1 MKSYNHLYEKT
12 ISETNRR
19 YALSQAKHSKRF
31 RKIMKHRHMSDDA
44 AVEQS
49 LDWIVNYENA
59 EHVPVYIYDG
69 ITRKERTII
78 VPTMEE
84 LLVQHCIV
92 NAMKPMFC
100 KGMYEHSY
108 ASLPGRGAHKG
119 KQVIEKWIRTDPK
132 NCKYVLKMDIRH
144 FFDSIPHDRLKA
156 KLKKTIHDEK
166 MLELLFRIIDVT
178 EVGIPLGFYTSQW
191 LSNWYLQGLD
201 HFIKEQLCAV
211 HYMRYM
217 DDTMPRRGENIYK
230 RKDGRWEGRY
240 IRGRTPAGK
249 AEYGYV
255 YAKSYAA
262 CREKRRRMEDALP
275 QKPMLT
281 GEMSVCQAAEFFLS
295 ERRGALKAS
304 TIGRYEYMIRHY
316 IVPEIGT
323 ILLRD
328 LTAEK
333 LSVFFSRLQDRGL
346 SCKSTRDVGV
356 LLKTIFKVVKKKCHC
371 DCPGR
376 DVELPAYRSK
386 KVEVFAD
393 HEIAALAQK
402 VLDAPDITGLCVLL
416 ILNTGLRLGE
426 ICALRKSDIDFRS
439 GFLRI
444 ERSAARVRDGSGTR
458 LVVQAPKSNS
468 SVRLVAIPNDMLE
481 LLKATTQSIQ
491 RGNYLL
497 TNTDTPMEPRTLQ
510 YRYRKLLERCGIRYR
525 NFHALR
531 HTYATRCMESGVDIK
546 SLSELLGHADIRTT
560 LQTYVHS
567 SLAHKKQAVQS
578 ICFLPIEST
587 WGSLTP
593 SKIPSEMPQS
603 DALQRRADAGVVNCI

>member
-119 KQVIEKWIRTDPK
+119 KLVIEKWIRIDPK

-156 KLKKTIHDEK
+156 KLKKTVHDEK

-217 DDTMPRRGENIYK
+217 DDMVIFGSNK
-230 RKDGRWEGRY
+230 R
-240 IRGRTPAGK
+240 
-249 AEYGYV
+249 V
-255 YAKSYAA
+255 LH
-262 CREKRRRMEDALP
+262 RMRQAISDYL
-275 QKPMLT
+275 
-281 GEMSVCQAAEFFLS
+281 EMELGL
-295 ERRGALKAS
+295 ELKANWQVFRFS
-304 TIGRYEYMIRHY
+304 YGNNQ
-316 IVPEIGT
+316 G
-323 ILLRD
+323 RD
-328 LTAEK
+328 LD
-333 LSVFFSRLQDRGL
+333 FMGFRFYRN
-346 SCKSTRDVGV
+346 R
-356 LLKTIFKVVKKKCHC
+356 TI
-371 DCPGR
+371 
-376 DVELPAYRSK
+376 
-386 KVEVFAD
+386 
-393 HEIAALAQK
+393 
-402 VLDAPDITGLCVLL
+402 
-416 ILNTGLRLGE
+416 
-426 ICALRKSDIDFRS
+426 LRKSI
-439 GFLRI
+439 
-444 ERSAARVRDGSGTR
+444 
-458 LVVQAPKSNS
+458 
-468 SVRLVAIPNDMLE
+468 MY
-481 LLKATTQSIQ
+481 KATRKARKISKSVFTLRKEES
-491 RGNYLL
+491 RMELNY
-497 TNTDTPMEPRTLQ
+497 
-510 YRYRKLLERCGIRYR
+510 K
-525 NFHALR
+525 
-531 HTYATRCMESGVDIK
+531 YA
-546 SLSELLGHADIRTT
+546 
-560 LQTYVHS
+560 
-567 SLAHKKQAVQS
+567 
-578 ICFLPIEST
+578 EST
-587 WGSLTP
+587 VQPTALEVTVGTVYLRKDITSITRTSEQGDKTTYWTYQEAALTP
-593 SKIPSEMPQS
+593 QEFNEYTNLLMAENAIKGTNDSDNIVQIMAGQETGDSQQLAIMEAIADLYDAVAAMIPE
-603 DALQRRADAGVVNCI
+603 

>member
-119 KQVIEKWIRTDPK
+119 KQVIEKWIRTDSK

-156 KLKKTIHDEK
+156 KLKKTVHDEK

-217 DDTMPRRGENIYK
+217 DDMVVFGSNKRVLHRMRQAISDYLEMELGLELKANWQVFRFSYGNNQGVTWTSWAFAFIVIERFFENPSCTRPREK
-230 RKDGRWEGRY
+230 L
-240 IRGRTPAGK
+240 
-249 AEYGYV
+249 
-255 YAKSYAA
+255 AKSP
-262 CREKRRRMEDALP
+262 KRRKQP
-275 QKPMLT
+275 YSML
-281 GEMSVCQAAEFFLS
+281 VKCCL
-295 ERRGALKAS
+295 
-304 TIGRYEYMIRHY
+304 
-316 IVPEIGT
+316 
-323 ILLRD
+323 ILGG
-328 LTAEK
+328 LTA
-333 LSVFFSRLQDRGL
+333 
-346 SCKSTRDVGV
+346 
-356 LLKTIFKVVKKKCHC
+356 
-371 DCPGR
+371 P
-376 DVELPAYRSK
+376 
-386 KVEVFAD
+386 
-393 HEIAALAQK
+393 
-402 VLDAPDITGLCVLL
+402 
-416 ILNTGLRLGE
+416 
-426 ICALRKSDIDFRS
+426 
-439 GFLRI
+439 
-444 ERSAARVRDGSGTR
+444 
-458 LVVQAPKSNS
+458 
-468 SVRLVAIPNDMLE
+468 IP
-481 LLKATTQSIQ
+481 I
-491 RGNYLL
+491 
-497 TNTDTPMEPRTLQ
+497 
-510 YRYRKLLERCGIRYR
+510 
-525 NFHALR
+525 
-531 HTYATRCMESGVDIK
+531 
-546 SLSELLGHADIRTT
+546 
-560 LQTYVHS
+560 
-567 SLAHKKQAVQS
+567 
-578 ICFLPIEST
+578 
-587 WGSLTP
+587 
-593 SKIPSEMPQS
+593 
-603 DALQRRADAGVVNCI
+603 

>member
-156 KLKKTIHDEK
+156 KLKKTVHDEK
-166 MLELLFRIIDVT
+166 MLDLLFRIIDVT

-217 DDTMPRRGENIYK
+217 DDMVVFGSNK
-230 RKDGRWEGRY
+230 R
-240 IRGRTPAGK
+240 
-249 AEYGYV
+249 V
-255 YAKSYAA
+255 LH
-262 CREKRRRMEDALP
+262 RMRQAISDYL
-275 QKPMLT
+275 
-281 GEMSVCQAAEFFLS
+281 EMELGL
-295 ERRGALKAS
+295 ELKA
-304 TIGRYEYMIRHY
+304 
-316 IVPEIGT
+316 
-323 ILLRD
+323 
-328 LTAEK
+328 
-333 LSVFFSRLQDRGL
+333 
-346 SCKSTRDVGV
+346 
-356 LLKTIFKVVKKKCHC
+356 
-371 DCPGR
+371 
-376 DVELPAYRSK
+376 
-386 KVEVFAD
+386 
-393 HEIAALAQK
+393 
-402 VLDAPDITGLCVLL
+402 
-416 ILNTGLRLGE
+416 N
-426 ICALRKSDIDFRS
+426 
-439 GFLRI
+439 
-444 ERSAARVRDGSGTR
+444 
-458 LVVQAPKSNS
+458 
-468 SVRLVAIPNDMLE
+468 
-481 LLKATTQSIQ
+481 
-491 RGNYLL
+491 
-497 TNTDTPMEPRTLQ
+497 
-510 YRYRKLLERCGIRYR
+510 
-525 NFHALR
+525 
-531 HTYATRCMESGVDIK
+531 
-546 SLSELLGHADIRTT
+546 
-560 LQTYVHS
+560 
-567 SLAHKKQAVQS
+567 
-578 ICFLPIEST
+578 
-587 WGSLTP
+587 
-593 SKIPSEMPQS
+593 
-603 DALQRRADAGVVNCI
+603 